1 MLWFYIIISV
11 FAAMLLITDI
21 TLRYMEKIKSFGME
35 KKLFTFKGDTIPIE
49 KFFPENLT
57 MVLAFSLTFGA
68 AGMFLTFL
76 GLDWYFVLPFAVM
89 TGMILCFVVQEAFQ
103 RFIEKN
109 TDKTLPTGDAAANL
123 EGFVVEEIDGD
134 DYGLIEFE
142 YNDVT
147 FRANALSANET
158 PIPEYERVI
167 ILFEENGFYFVQS
180 IKEVFLPLNENLE

>member
-1 MLWFYIIISV
+1 
-11 FAAMLLITDI
+11 
-21 TLRYMEKIKSFGME
+21 ME
-35 KKLFTFKGDTIPIE
+35 KKLFTFKGSTIPIE

-57 MVLAFSLTFGA
+57 MVLAFSLAFGA
-68 AGMFLTFL
+68 AGMGMTLL
-76 GLDWYFVLPFAVM
+76 GLYWFFVLPFAIM
-89 TGMILCFVVQEAFQ
+89 TGMVLCFVIQEAL
-103 RFIEKN
+103 RRAVEKN
-109 TDKTLPTGDAAANL
+109 TDKTPPEGDTAANV

-142 YNDVT
+142 FNGVT

-180 IKEVFLPLNENLE
+180 IREVFLPLNEEQE